1 MCKCLHLFG
10 SKFSNFNY
18 RLVIWHFRSEA
29 NVKKV
34 EIIHERALRFIYNEN
49 YSTYM
54 RMHTIAIE
62 TFKIV
67 DKERPLL
74 VDDQLSPSTNYRQL
88 ARYSRAHTNFLAI
101 FWQTTIT
108 NGDKADSKVLH
119 FYLG

>member
-74 VDDQLSPSTNYRQL
+74 VDDQLSPTSTLL
-88 ARYSRAHTNFLAI
+88 ASAHEFSGH
-101 FWQTTIT
+101 FF
-108 NGDKADSKVLH
+108 ADDNNKW
-119 FYLG
+119 

>member
-101 FWQTTIT
+101 FLQTTIT

>member
-1 MCKCLHLFG
+1 
-10 SKFSNFNY
+10 
-18 RLVIWHFRSEA
+18 
-29 NVKKV
+29 V

-74 VDDQLSPSTNYRQL
+74 VDDQLSPSTNYAIPRSL
-88 ARYSRAHTNFLAI
+88 TSSSVFIILSYKSKEILLDCVFLPIAI
-101 FWQTTIT
+101 T
-108 NGDKADSKVLH
+108 
-119 FYLG
+119 